1 MAKKVIITGASG
13 MVGRGVLLECL
24 ESPLIETVLLV
35 NRSSIGITHP
45 KLKEVLLKDFT
56 QIESLKNQ
64 LVGYDAC
71 FFCMGVSSIG
81 MNEETF
87 SKLTFDTAKAF
98 ADTLYALNPSMVF
111 NYVSGTQTDS
121 TEQGNVMWAR
131 VKGRTENWIL
141 NKGFKDAY
149 AFRPGII
156 LPEKGI
162 KSKTGWYNLFYVVFR
177 PFFPLLKKSKNI
189 TSTTN
194 VGLAMINTLVKPCD
208 KKHLENADINVL
220 ATKEK

>member
-1 MAKKVIITGASG
+1 MTKKVIITGATG
-13 MVGRGVLLECL
+13 MVGKGVLLECL
-24 ESPLIETVLLV
+24 ESPLITHVLLV
-35 NRSSIGITHP
+35 NRSPIGMTHP
-45 KLKEVLLKDFT
+45 KLAEVLLNDFT
-56 QIESLKNQ
+56 QIDTLKSQ
-64 LVGYDAC
+64 LQGYDAC

-81 MNEETF
+81 MNEDTF
-87 SKLTFDTAKAF
+87 TRLTFDTAKAF
-98 ADTLYALNPSMVF
+98 ADTLYEQNPKMVF
-111 NYVSGTQTDS
+111 NYVSGTGTDS
-121 TEQGNVMWAR
+121 SEKGSVMWAR
-131 VKGRTENWIL
+131 VKGKTENWIL

-149 AFRPGII
+149 MFRPGVI

-162 KSKTGWYNLFYVVFR
+162 QSKTGWYNFFYVVFR

-220 ATKEK
+220 AIA